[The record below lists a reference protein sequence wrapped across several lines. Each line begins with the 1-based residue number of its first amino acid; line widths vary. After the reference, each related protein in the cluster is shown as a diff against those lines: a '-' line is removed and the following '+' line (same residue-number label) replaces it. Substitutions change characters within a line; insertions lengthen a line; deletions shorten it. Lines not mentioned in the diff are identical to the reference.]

1 MEKSHVVYE
10 QEAERESKLDNPI
23 KAVCACGKDTKAL
36 TYRTLKNKWPYCSCN
51 MPMKILTDNAS

>member
-23 KAVCACGKDTKAL
+23 KAVCACGKTQKPL
-36 TYRTLKNKWPYCSCN
+36 PTERLKINGPIVLAIC
-51 MPMKILTDNAS
+51 L